1 MVTSFGILLVQ
12 QLFLVVLRTRG
23 IVDWSWEVVFA
34 PTIITVAILIIKS
47 ILLLI
52 IYNKYG
58 DEIMSGEK

>member
-1 MVTSFGILLVQ
+1 MMSSFDVLIVQ
-12 QLFLVVLRTRG
+12 QLLLVVLRTRG

-52 IYNKYG
+52 IYDKYG
-58 DEIMSGEK
+58 DEIMSEEK